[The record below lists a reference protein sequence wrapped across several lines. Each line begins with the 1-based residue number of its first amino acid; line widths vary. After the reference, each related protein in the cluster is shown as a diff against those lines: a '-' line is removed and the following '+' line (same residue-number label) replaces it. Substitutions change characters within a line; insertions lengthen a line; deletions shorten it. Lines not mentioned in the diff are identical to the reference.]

1 MDSEVKSGVR
11 TSEFWFAFS
20 AVIGLLTT
28 AAASANQW
36 VQLAAVVGA
45 VILGCVLGWG
55 YVRGRTEL
63 KAKAVKAKAV
73 EAKAG
78 EAKAGGQAVAGLQ
91 VLERLL
97 PGQGSEED

>member
-1 MDSEVKSGVR
+1 MDSKVKSGVR

-45 VILGCVLGWG
+45 VILGCVLGCG

-63 KAKAVKAKAV
+63 KVKAV
-73 EAKAG
+73 